1 MPVIDSHHRLHVA
14 KPPYDAE
21 VEYLESTGTQW
32 IVTPMKF
39 KDFPNAVIKA
49 SYGLD
54 SGNSTNVPF
63 WGAYASSNNGYNYAS
78 AGSSSCGWSLGSA
91 STSFMSLGTVKALR
105 TQMSNFV
112 VDVPNNR
119 VYLNGVETIN
129 KPLTAWNGLRD
140 DVKTSSSIFY
150 LFRDGR
156 SRTTYMVGLKI
167 GTMSCSLNGT
177 MLFDYISVRKDGV
190 GYFYDKVSKTLV
202 PISGSGAFI
211 LGSDKSHTFYDS
223 KIYIPTIYKPGFTY
237 RLVCENSYI
246 GKHFYCTSLLDG
258 ERVYSTWEITS
269 GSQYATINNNG
280 RVDIVSGTSN
290 QTITVKCSYPYQGET
305 LERTKDITI
314 SYDNQLRIEC
324 ADTLVGTSGNA
335 IARYNDQIVTPSWS
349 IVGTGATIDGNG
361 TISITASGTV
371 VIHATYNNLAVSKT
385 VNLDYVA
392 NKSSTTTVDENGSVT
407 TTTTETIVNQDGS
420 TTDTSTSVTVH
431 EDGSVSNTSSETTT
445 QEDGSSTTTSTT
457 TNQDGTSSQT
467 EIQGN
472 ADGSSTS
479 TTNEYNAD
487 GDMTKTIN
495 GEIDTSGNE
504 STQNIEYDDE
514 GTATVTGYSIDT
526 SGNEDGTKTFNKGGV
541 NTEFYGFDAV
551 DGFELDLHFKF
562 DFTAQP
568 ANQQEGHHQILC
580 MKRANPSPWYGFQI
594 RQSNTTKQVILGTQ
608 FATGSNTNTNLPIS
622 WVVSNKIAEY
632 NIHIKY
638 DPTLTSNT
646 FVATNL
652 MTDAVIYRSSNK
664 FPDLPELRY
673 LTVCLGY
680 ALDENGNPYRYSN
693 VDILN
698 FNLVKIAN
706 A

>member
-1 MPVIDSHHRLHVA
+1 MPVIDSHHRLNV
-14 KPPYDAE
+14 
-21 VEYLESTGTQW
+21 GT
-32 IVTPMKF
+32 
-39 KDFPNAVIKA
+39 
-49 SYGLD
+49 
-54 SGNSTNVPF
+54 
-63 WGAYASSNNGYNYAS
+63 S
-78 AGSSSCGWSLGSA
+78 A
-91 STSFMSLGTVKALR
+91 
-105 TQMSNFV
+105 N
-112 VDVPNNR
+112 
-119 VYLNGVETIN
+119 
-129 KPLTAWNGLRD
+129 
-140 DVKTSSSIFY
+140 
-150 LFRDGR
+150 
-156 SRTTYMVGLKI
+156 
-167 GTMSCSLNGT
+167 
-177 MLFDYISVRKDGV
+177 
-190 GYFYDKVSKTLV
+190 
-202 PISGSGAFI
+202 
-211 LGSDKSHTFYDS
+211 S
-223 KIYIPTIYKPGFTY
+223 KIYVPTIYKPGFTY

-246 GKHFYCTSLLDG
+246 GKHFYCTSVLDG

-269 GSQYATINNNG
+269 GSQYATINGNG

-290 QTITVKCSYPYQGET
+290 QTITVKCSYQYQGET

-335 IARYNDQIVTPSWS
+335 IARYNDEVITPSWS
-349 IVGTGATIDGNG
+349 IVGTSATIDASGAI
-361 TISITASGTV
+361 TITASGTV
-371 VIHATYNNLAVSKT
+371 EIHATYNNLTISKT
-385 VNLDYVA
+385 VNLEYVA
-392 NKSSTTTVDENGSVT
+392 NKSSTTTVDENGAVT
-407 TTTTETIVNQDGS
+407 TTTTETVTNPDGS

-445 QEDGSSTTTSTT
+445 QEDGSSTTISTT

-514 GTATVTGYSIDT
+514 GTATVTGYAIDT
-526 SGNEDGTKTFNKGGV
+526 SGNEDGTKTFNTDGV

-551 DGFELDLHFKF
+551 DGFEMDLHFKF
-562 DFTAQP
+562 DFTNQP

-622 WVVSNKIAEY
+622 WIETNKIAEF

-638 DPTLTSNT
+638 DPTLSSNT
-646 FVATNL
+646 FVATNV
-652 MTDAVIYRSSNK
+652 MTGAIIYKSSNK